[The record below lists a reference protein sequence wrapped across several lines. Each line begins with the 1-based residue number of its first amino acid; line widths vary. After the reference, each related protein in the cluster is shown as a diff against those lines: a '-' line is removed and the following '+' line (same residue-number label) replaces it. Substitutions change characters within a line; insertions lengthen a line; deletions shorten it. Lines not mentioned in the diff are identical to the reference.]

1 MKTGRVVEILTNHFG
16 WQRKTSIE
24 KAAKEVH
31 EHYMKFVKW
40 AANFCTLEV
49 VHTSSG
55 HQWLWI
61 IIGYG
66 EGALN
71 ENQVYEYWSN
81 LPENKKGE

>member
-49 VHTSSG
+49 VYTSSG
-55 HQWLWI
+55 HQ
-61 IIGYG
+61 
-66 EGALN
+66 
-71 ENQVYEYWSN
+71 
-81 LPENKKGE
+81 